1 MVNVHVTPEPSRAD
15 SLNVRSRIKSS
26 DTPSMPAMSVVKD
39 AVTAAML
46 SKTSAQK
53 RPPNVKDTAS
63 AVLEPVVL
71 EPVVLEPVV
80 LAPEVLAPELLAL
93 VVLAPEVLAPEVL
106 ALVVLALVV
115 LEPVLEL
122 TSATQSVLAVEPFL
136 SVFLLP
142 GQGVQTAAPMSA
154 LKVSAGH
161 LTAASPSTL

>member
-1 MVNVHVTPEPSRAD
+1 MADAPAAMVNVHVTPEPSRAD

-71 EPVVLEPVV
+71 QPVVLEPVALEPVVLEPVV
-80 LAPEVLAPELLAL
+80 LEP
-93 VVLAPEVLAPEVL
+93 
-106 ALVVLALVV
+106 VV
-115 LEPVLEL
+115 LEPVVVLL
-122 TSATQSVLAVEPFL
+122 VPLVLLLDPLPSLIVVQSEG
-136 SVFLLP
+136 SSCP
-142 GQGVQTAAPMSA
+142 G
-154 LKVSAGH
+154 
-161 LTAASPSTL
+161 

>member
-1 MVNVHVTPEPSRAD
+1 MADAPAAMVNVHVTPEPSRAD

-80 LAPEVLAPELLAL
+80 LAPEVLAPE
-93 VVLAPEVLAPEVL
+93 VLAPELLALAVL
-106 ALVVLALVV
+106 ALDVLALDVLALVV
-115 LEPVLEL
+115 LEPVVLEPEGAVSV
-122 TSATQSVLAVEPFL
+122 TSAVTVLPV
-136 SVFLLP
+136 V
-142 GQGVQTAAPMSA
+142 
-154 LKVSAGH
+154 
-161 LTAASPSTL
+161 